1 MLMRRCLEQRG
12 AGEECAGGGAS
23 ERAVGSPLVPQLYG
37 KFSDASITPQQVRS
51 PPALRLLL
59 LQQAGAARSPRRV
72 LGEEPHFL
80 ALITPTCQ
88 NESGSPTGLT
98 PQCAA
103 ALGGRDEGHSGKGR
117 LSAGTVEST
126 ARSELP
132 SFQPSPVSSAPGS
145 GWSRPPGLRRGSRIC
160 ARPPSLSQRLLA
172 RVPRPLHQ

>member
-1 MLMRRCLEQRG
+1 MQ
-12 AGEECAGGGAS
+12 GAS

-51 PPALRLLL
+51 PPALRLRLL
-59 LQQAGAARSPRRV
+59 QAGAARSPCRV

-80 ALITPTCQ
+80 ALVTPTRQ
-88 NESGSPTGLT
+88 NEPRSPTGLT

-103 ALGGRDEGHSGKGR
+103 ALGGRGEGHSGKGR
-117 LSAGTVEST
+117 LSGGTVKST

-132 SFQPSPVSSAPGS
+132 PFQPSTVSSAPGS
-145 GWSRPPGLRRGSRIC
+145 GWSRPPRLRRRSRIC
-160 ARPPSLSQRLLA
+160 ARPPSLSQRLLV